1 MRTDST
7 STGRTA
13 RRTHGPAMAARAT
26 TALLALVVLVA
37 LAGCRSL
44 PLPAEFDLLPGLG
57 EAAAGTVEAGL
68 IAGLTT
74 NLGLHLPNPYGAC
87 LDLDPP
93 PAGARV
99 ENAVLH
105 YQVEVRYDGPEV
117 HGEVRFQ
124 PFAAAN
130 GALWEEANAVGDG
143 VVIDLTAG
151 TTVASDAIRM
161 TAKQLQALNDRRV
174 CWGIELAGE
183 RLTPDANGVATIGY
197 RVQQLRLRVAFSLF

>member
-1 MRTDST
+1 MGNDST
-7 STGRTA
+7 SRGRTPL
-13 RRTHGPAMAARAT
+13 RTDGPAVAIRAT
-26 TALLALVVLVA
+26 TALLALAVLVA

-57 EAAAGTVEAGL
+57 EAAAGTVEASL

-87 LDLDPP
+87 LDLEPP

-105 YQVEVRYDGPEV
+105 YQLEVSYDGPEV
-117 HGEVRFQ
+117 QGEVRFQ

-130 GALWEEANAVGDG
+130 GALWEGANAVGEG
-143 VVIDLTAG
+143 VVVDLTAG
-151 TTVASDAIRM
+151 TIVASDAIRL
-161 TAKQLQALNDRRV
+161 TPAQLQALNERRV

>member
-1 MRTDST
+1 MRNDSN
-7 STGRTA
+7 STRLPRSSGA
-13 RRTHGPAMAARAT
+13 RRAAPARAT
-26 TALLALVVLVA
+26 AALLAVIVMVA

-57 EAAAGTVEAGL
+57 EAAEGVVEADL

-117 HGEVRFQ
+117 QGEVRLQ

-130 GALWEEANAVGDG
+130 GALWEAANAVGDG
-143 VVIDLTAG
+143 VVVDLTAG

-161 TAKQLQALNDRRV
+161 TPHQLQALNDRRV